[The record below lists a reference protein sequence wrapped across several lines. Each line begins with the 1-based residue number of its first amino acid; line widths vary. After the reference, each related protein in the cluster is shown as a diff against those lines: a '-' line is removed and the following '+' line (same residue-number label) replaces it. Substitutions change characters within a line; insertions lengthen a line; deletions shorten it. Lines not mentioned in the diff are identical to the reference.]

1 MDSNLIDFSKFTP
14 NKQSMINN
22 EAAKKYFIA
31 EVLPYVC
38 GDSLQRLITANISGN
53 SQVIQIEM
61 KRVFIEAELMRPTN
75 TDTNSLQ
82 TFFDKPKALS

>member
-31 EVLPYVC
+31 EVLPHVC

-53 SQVIQIEM
+53 SQLVQIEM
-61 KRVFIEAELMRPTN
+61 KRMFIEAELMRPNN

-82 TFFDKPKALS
+82 TFFDKPKVLP